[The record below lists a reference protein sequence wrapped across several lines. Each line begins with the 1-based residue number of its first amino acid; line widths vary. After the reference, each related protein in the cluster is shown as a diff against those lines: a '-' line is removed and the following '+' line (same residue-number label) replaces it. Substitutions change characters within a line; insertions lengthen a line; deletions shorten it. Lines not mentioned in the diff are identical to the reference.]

1 MSNKTGD
8 TATPTSN
15 TFNSG
20 VSATTGIITPGL
32 QKDSADRI
40 TREAHELHQRGRKD
54 DAALLYERAL
64 ELKPNDFDNLHCLG
78 LIRAEQGKFDEA
90 IGLLRRAVD
99 QSPNSAEAN
108 INLAVVCELLD
119 YPEETIAHCT
129 KAIEIMPNSA
139 AAHFTAGNAY
149 QALGCLQEAIAHFE
163 RAILAKPSYAEAYF
177 NIGNIFAGRKYY
189 EDALAPYNRALAIK
203 PQYPKAMNNRGVAL
217 QTLGRCDDAL
227 KDFDTAIA
235 IKSNY
240 LEAVVNRG
248 NALLQLGRQEEA
260 MASFDYALL
269 LEPDQSS
276 AEQGAANRRSS
287 AWLYGEALANYGK
300 ATVFKSRDL
309 AMSTKSLEEGL
320 RRLAA
325 AGALALPETVV
336 PTYGYP
342 LAMYP
347 EALRA
352 VMRCLD
358 AAGIEPFLTGGTLL
372 GAIRHGDFISFDKD
386 LDFGISAAVTPADLR
401 RAMATDP
408 DFELSWDPGEDGP
421 LIAYFWKEK
430 VAIDFFRFFRGID
443 HMWCGI
449 SISGH
454 PMKWVHRPF
463 DLVDFRWHDVGV
475 KIPHDSDR
483 FLTETYGD
491 WRTPNPY
498 FGLFASPNIE
508 GGFPP
513 ISRNIAYSSIFVAL
527 WRRERKKAVNLCNQA
542 HELDPTDPL
551 VAELCAG
558 LAASSGNKA
567 KPSPTRSNAQPI
579 PESLGQVFEDLPG

>member
-1 MSNKTGD
+1 MSKKIGYP
-8 TATPTSN
+8 ATPTSN
-15 TFNSG
+15 TFTAD
-20 VSATTGIITPGL
+20 VSPTSTAITPGL
-32 QKDSADRI
+32 QKGPPDTI
-40 TREAHELHQRGRKD
+40 TPEAHRLHQGGRTD

-64 ELKPNDFDNLHCLG
+64 ELKPDDFDSLHNLG
-78 LIRAEQGKFDEA
+78 LIRAQQGRFDEA
-90 IGLLRRAVD
+90 IGLLRSALD
-99 QSPNSAEAN
+99 QIPNSVEAN
-108 INLAVVCELLD
+108 INLAVVFELLD
-119 YPEETIAHCT
+119 YPEETIAYCA
-129 KAIEIMPNSA
+129 KAIEIMPTSA
-139 AAHFTAGNAY
+139 AAHFTAGNAC
-149 QALGCLQEAIAHFE
+149 QALGRLQEAITHFE

-217 QTLGRCDDAL
+217 QTLGRYDDAL
-227 KDFDTAIA
+227 QDFDTAIA

-248 NALLQLGRQEEA
+248 NTLLQLGRQEEA
-260 MASFDYALL
+260 MASFDNALL
-269 LEPDQSS
+269 LEPDESG
-276 AEQGAANRRSS
+276 ADQGGANRRSS

-300 ATVFKSRDL
+300 ASVLKSRNL
-309 AMSTKSLEEGL
+309 TMSTKSLEDGL

-325 AGALALPETVV
+325 AGALALPEPVV
-336 PTYGYP
+336 PSYSYP

-386 LDFGISAAVTPADLR
+386 LDFGISAAVTPEDLR

-408 DFELSWDPGEDGP
+408 DFELSWDPGQDGP
-421 LIAYFWKEK
+421 LIAYFWREK
-430 VAIDFFRFFRGID
+430 VAIDFFRFFRETD

-475 KIPHDSDR
+475 KDSRRQRSFPH
-483 FLTETYGD
+483 
-491 WRTPNPY
+491 
-498 FGLFASPNIE
+498 
-508 GGFPP
+508 
-513 ISRNIAYSSIFVAL
+513 RNL
-527 WRRERKKAVNLCNQA
+527 RR
-542 HELDPTDPL
+542 
-551 VAELCAG
+551 
-558 LAASSGNKA
+558 LA
-567 KPSPTRSNAQPI
+567 NA
-579 PESLGQVFEDLPG
+579 ESLFRPVCLSQH